1 MTTVMPKIRIA
12 IAKGRV
18 FDSTQALLKRA
29 GLGLQ
34 SEASS
39 RKLFLSSVHP
49 GVEFVVV
56 RNSDVP
62 AFVGYGAAHLGI
74 VGKDILMECDMVQDI
89 YELLDLKEAICR
101 LIVAGSKKDKKKTLT
116 ERTRVATKYVHTT
129 KQHFAKKSEQ
139 VEVIKLYGSMELAP
153 LVGLADFIVDL
164 SDTGKTLREN
174 NLFVIEEVAK
184 ISARLI
190 ANRTAMRVQYKQIQ
204 VVIDLFQK
212 ALAHKPKTT

>member
-1 MTTVMPKIRIA
+1 
-12 IAKGRV
+12 
-18 FDSTQALLKRA
+18 
-29 GLGLQ
+29 
-34 SEASS
+34 
-39 RKLFLSSVHP
+39 
-49 GVEFVVV
+49 
-56 RNSDVP
+56 
-62 AFVGYGAAHLGI
+62 
-74 VGKDILMECDMVQDI
+74 
-89 YELLDLKEAICR
+89 
-101 LIVAGSKKDKKKTLT
+101 
-116 ERTRVATKYVHTT
+116 
-129 KQHFAKKSEQ
+129 
-139 VEVIKLYGSMELAP
+139 MELAP